1 MIGRG
6 LWPGP
11 TRRNPGLALCV
22 TRVNRRRGACMAGD
36 DTAGLTITEAAEAWG
51 VARDTVRRWVRTKA
65 VEATRDNAGMWRV
78 APGQNPPPTTLG
90 RRGPRATPGQPGD
103 DPGRTLPASAPDVA
117 LAAELA
123 AARTEAM
130 MLREALADARG
141 ERDRL
146 AELLRLALD
155 RPPWWVR
162 WARAVR
168 GAGGAKS
175 AI

>member
-1 MIGRG
+1 
-6 LWPGP
+6 
-11 TRRNPGLALCV
+11 
-22 TRVNRRRGACMAGD
+22 MAGD
-36 DTAGLTITEAAEAWG
+36 DAAGLTITEAAEAWG
-51 VARDTVRRWVRTKA
+51 VARDTVRRWVRTRA

-78 APGQNPPPTTLG
+78 APGQNPPPATLG
-90 RRGPRATPGQPGD
+90 RRGPRATLGQPGD
-103 DPGRTLPASAPDVA
+103 DPGQPAPAPTPDGT

-123 AARTEAM
+123 AARTEAT

-162 WARAVR
+162 WARAVS
-168 GAGGAKS
+168 GTGVAKS
-175 AI
+175 V